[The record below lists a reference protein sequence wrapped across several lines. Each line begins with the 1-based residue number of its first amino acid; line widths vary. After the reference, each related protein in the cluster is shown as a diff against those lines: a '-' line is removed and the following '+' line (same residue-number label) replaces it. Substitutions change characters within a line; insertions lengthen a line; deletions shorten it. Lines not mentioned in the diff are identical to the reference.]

1 MTLPFNKSVE
11 VALVSEMASI
21 DDAVPFTST
30 FLSTGSGVVVVL
42 TIGKG
47 SATKVGGLSYANV
60 TLSRAGSNNA
70 INRVAFFI
78 FKRDLNSR

>member
-1 MTLPFNKSVE
+1 M
-11 VALVSEMASI
+11 ALVSEIASI
-21 DDAVPFTST
+21 DDAVPLTST
-30 FLSTGSGVVVVL
+30 FLSTGSVVVVVL
-42 TIGKG
+42 TIAMG
-47 SATKVGGLSYANV
+47 SPTKVGGLSYANV

>member
-1 MTLPFNKSVE
+1 M
-11 VALVSEMASI
+11 ALVSEIASI
-21 DDAVPFTST
+21 YDAVPLTST
-30 FLSTGSGVVVVL
+30 FLSTGSVAVVVL
-42 TIGKG
+42 TIAME
-47 SATKVGGLSYANV
+47 SPTKVGGLSYANV